1 MRQSEIGKGFSPNT
15 YIRIPYALN
24 PAGGAKVTRL
34 VEVVPPFDERVT
46 NIDVVD
52 GGIQLQKSVEK
63 TPAREEV

>member
-1 MRQSEIGKGFSPNT
+1 
-15 YIRIPYALN
+15 
-24 PAGGAKVTRL
+24 VTRL